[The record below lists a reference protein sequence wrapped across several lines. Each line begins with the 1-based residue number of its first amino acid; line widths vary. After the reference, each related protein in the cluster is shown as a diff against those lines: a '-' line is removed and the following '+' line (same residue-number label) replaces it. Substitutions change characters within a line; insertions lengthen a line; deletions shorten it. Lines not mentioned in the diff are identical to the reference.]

1 MKQIFLLFSYFLFS
15 QAQAQLSFSEL
26 GSEPAYCRLFG
37 YQTGNGLVYA
47 AATGGTPDYTYLWT
61 DLQSGSTNSATVW
74 GGLNPGCYE
83 IMVTDGLGATLID
96 TVCVDSVMP
105 IADFELTDGSI
116 TPTGTDFYGFGTSNG
131 RFISTSQNICNP
143 LGTGCDTALFWNF
156 SHPSGAW
163 WLSSGFDTTYWQSFY
178 VDPGTYDIAHVTINI
193 NGCSDTVVKT
203 VNIFGPLEAPTEEIQ
218 NFSVTYQFG
227 SINFKNPYDES
238 VNIQIFDI
246 TGQVVFTDKT
256 SDYNSNISLEV
267 NTGVYLVQLENK
279 SGAKLTE
286 KIIIP

>member
-1 MKQIFLLFSYFLFS
+1 M
-15 QAQAQLSFSEL
+15 
-26 GSEPAYCRLFG
+26 
-37 YQTGNGLVYA
+37 
-47 AATGGTPDYTYLWT
+47 
-61 DLQSGSTNSATVW
+61 
-74 GGLNPGCYE
+74 
-83 IMVTDGLGATLID
+83 
-96 TVCVDSVMP
+96 
-105 IADFELTDGSI
+105 
-116 TPTGTDFYGFGTSNG
+116 
-131 RFISTSQNICNP
+131 
-143 LGTGCDTALFWNF
+143 
-156 SHPSGAW
+156 
-163 WLSSGFDTTYWQSFY
+163 
-178 VDPGTYDIAHVTINI
+178 
-193 NGCSDTVVKT
+193 KT